1 VADPTPASI
10 TRCDRRRFS
19 RLLVTS
25 RLLLLALAAA
35 AAVAAFVPDPPA
47 SPGAA
52 PVRYRCPMHPAVVAP
67 APGGCPIC
75 GMALVADEAGAVARA
90 ADEVDAAR
98 LGRVERR
105 VVSEPVRVPAW
116 VDAGG
121 VVAVLYRD
129 DVIGLAAGDAAMFY
143 PATSPSRGIAVRRT
157 AAPVEDRDGTT
168 VAARF
173 AVADGEAPARAEG
186 WLVVPAPPRELLVVP
201 VGAVLDAPAGSYVL
215 VRTSGELERRSVQ
228 VGRIHHGAVA
238 VLAGLSAGDEVVV
251 TGAFVVDA
259 ELGPG
264 RAP

>member
-1 VADPTPASI
+1 MPAPI
-10 TRCDRRRFS
+10 TRCDRRRFP

-35 AAVAAFVPDPPA
+35 AAVAAFVPDPAVP
-47 SPGAA
+47 SGAA

-75 GMALVADEAGAVARA
+75 GMALVADEAGAVATA
-90 ADEVDAAR
+90 ADDVDAAR

-129 DVIGLAAGDAAMFY
+129 DAIGLAAGDAAMFH
-143 PATSPSRGIAVRRT
+143 PAASPLRGIAVRRT
-157 AAPVEDRDGTT
+157 AAPIEERDGAT

-173 AVADGEAPARAEG
+173 AVAAGEAPAGAEG
-186 WLVVPAPPRELLVVP
+186 WLVVSPPPRELLVVP
-201 VGAVLDAPAGSYVL
+201 ASAVLDAPAGPYVV
-215 VRTSGELERRSVQ
+215 VRTPGGMERRSVQ
-228 VGRIHHGAVA
+228 LGRIHHGAVA

-259 ELGPG
+259 ALGLG
-264 RAP
+264 SAP

>member
-1 VADPTPASI
+1 MPAPI
-10 TRCDRRRFS
+10 TRCDRRRLP

-35 AAVAAFVPDPPA
+35 AAVAAFVPDPPVP
-47 SPGAA
+47 SGAA
-52 PVRYRCPMHPAVVAP
+52 PVCYRCPMHPAVVAP

-75 GMALVADEAGAVARA
+75 GMVLVVDGAGAVARA
-90 ADEVDAAR
+90 ADDIDAAR

-129 DVIGLAAGDAAMFY
+129 DVIGLAAGDPATFY
-143 PATSPSRGIAVRRT
+143 PAASPSRGIGVRRT
-157 AAPVEDRDGTT
+157 AAPVDDRDATM

-173 AVADGEAPARAEG
+173 AVAAGEAPVGAEG
-186 WLVVPAPPRELLVVP
+186 WLVVRAPPRELVVVP
-201 VGAVLDAPAGSYVL
+201 ASAVLDAPAGPYVL
-215 VRTSGELERRSVQ
+215 VRASGGTERRSVRL
-228 VGRIHHGAVA
+228 GRIHHGAIA
-238 VLAGLSAGDEVVV
+238 VLAGLSAGDEIVV

-259 ELGPG
+259 ELGRG